1 MYSFVNNGW
10 VISLTSI
17 LITFAVTPWLLKT
30 VDWIRS
36 RHGPLT
42 GTYLELSQDGVRSTL
57 LAELIECRHIGQDL
71 KGKIKTRARVSLAV
85 GGIVINS
92 FPEEGTYNFAGRMQA
107 RQLLLSYLSDSNAS
121 QNGGTMTMTLD
132 TSGWVL
138 RGIWCGTASD
148 GSVISGSCMW
158 VRDSD
163 GTLKNMKVNQ
173 LGKYVES
180 ILQSYDN
187 LWLKTGQRAAKTE
200 LSSIHRSYKINRRS
214 QPPAGRSGIEWSI
227 KHRRRLTRRIYLTW
241 ISCAHALISA

>member
-1 MYSFVNNGW
+1 MINKKDGRMYSFVSNGW

-30 VDWIRS
+30 GDWIRS

-57 LAELIECRHIGQDL
+57 LAELIECRHVGQDL

-85 GGIVINS
+85 GGIVVNS
-92 FPEEGTYNFAGRMQA
+92 APEEGTYSFAGRMLA

-132 TSGWVL
+132 ASGWVL

-148 GSVISGSCMW
+148 GRVISGSCMW

-163 GTLKNMKVNQ
+163 GTLKNMEVNQ

-180 ILQSYDN
+180 TLQSYEN
-187 LWLKTGQRAAKTE
+187 PWLRTGQRTVKTE
-200 LSSIHRSYKINRRS
+200 LSGVTVLRNRHAI
-214 QPPAGRSGIEWSI
+214 PAACRPIGQWVE
-227 KHRRRLTRRIYLTW
+227 H
-241 ISCAHALISA
+241 